1 MSIDWARSNGVCS
14 EGEVEWLVE
23 EVGAG
28 DEVGDWESGGGA
40 KKTVKVAG
48 PL

>member
-1 MSIDWARSNGVCS
+1 M
-14 EGEVEWLVE
+14 EWLVD

-28 DEVGDWESGGGA
+28 DEVGDWESEGGA

-48 PL
+48 PLWSVVRFTVIGTAGL